1 MSIQSQKRILASLTD
16 KTIDQVWKG
25 LIAAKGQ
32 EYQVLN
38 DERSYLNEEISNLKS
53 DLRAQQITI
62 PDESSTSGFEKGSAI
77 PFASVANNIRET
89 EKMITYKQGELD
101 ALEKALNQYGQG
113 KKLMETMGSQ
123 YSALDSVDMYDQDES
138 FQRFQV
144 GDQPYTTTDERGVV
158 TEHLS
163 EMDQLYASLSDEEKA
178 LWDKSPQFREGFQ
191 SLNTREVALKKN
203 IDYLQ
208 TEQLSNEILNQKKES
223 VLGNIDKYQE
233 ILDERGVKLTSDLKA
248 QIKIGGM
255 APSMINLALTAGDTK
270 QFNEYMDK
278 INTNENYSLIH
289 DEIGTMLQA
298 YNADNPYPVLNT
310 LGNIY
315 EEFENRLAM
324 EDRWLADMPPTM
336 GADGVTPV
344 GPGIDLIRNAK
355 KGRFRN
361 IDPRFEKDA
370 REYYRLYKR
379 YEQFISSGLM
389 PNEDDLK
396 HALTLNNTA
405 EFLTTTELNFLS
417 NASGKNIDTYYREG
431 LPIDE
436 EDLALMLEGK
446 YEPGYEESTI
456 DEIMLAHSEWID
468 LQGAG
473 GDDNLGTVELND
485 LIESQNAIYADKD
498 ADKLSNRNLVTAQQN
513 LSRYYKG
520 FYGDKW
526 KNLPSVQDSGQGHRG
541 HPGGDVGYFAKD
553 EKLFLEDIAVMEAE
567 VKRQARLHVTN
578 PGYGFL
584 GLTGSG
590 GNQETA
596 VKLLAAWDEYKEALL
611 SRYERYSVG
620 SERRSELRSDIGR
633 HVSQYLDPSSV
644 PKQTRGT
651 GARGA
656 LTPEEWDELQ
666 KSLQQP

>member
-1 MSIQSQKRILASLTD
+1 MSIESQKRILTSLTD
-16 KTIDQVWKG
+16 KTVDQIWKG
-25 LIAAKGQ
+25 LIAAKGE
-32 EYQVLN
+32 EYKVLN
-38 DERSYLNEEISNLKS
+38 DERSYLNEEISSLKS

-77 PFASVANNIRET
+77 PFASVENNIRET
-89 EKMITYKQGELD
+89 EKMITYKQGELE
-101 ALEKALNQYGQG
+101 ALETALNQYGQG

-144 GDQPYTTTDERGVV
+144 GGGIDDPA
-158 TEHLS
+158 S
-163 EMDQLYASLSDEEKA
+163 EMGQLYANLSDEEKA

-203 IDYLQ
+203 IEYLQ
-208 TEQLSNEILNQKKES
+208 TEQLSNEILNQKKEQ
-223 VLGNIDKYQE
+223 VFGNIDKYQE
-233 ILDERGVKLTSDLKA
+233 ILDERGFKLTSDLKA
-248 QIKIGGM
+248 QIKIGGLS
-255 APSMINLALTAGDTK
+255 PQMINLALTAGDTES
-270 QFNEYMDK
+270 FNNYMDQ

-379 YEQFISSGLM
+379 YEQFIGSGLM

-468 LQGAG
+468 LQRAG
-473 GDDNLGTVELND
+473 GEDNLGTVELND

-513 LSRYYKG
+513 LSRYYQG
-520 FYGDKW
+520 FYSHKW
-526 KNLPSVQDSGQGHRG
+526 KDLPSVIASGQAHRG
-541 HPGGDVGYFAKD
+541 HPGGDVAYFAKD
-553 EKLFLEDIAVMEAE
+553 EKLLLEDIATMEAE
-567 VKRQARLHVTN
+567 VKRQAARYVSK

-584 GLTGSG
+584 GFSGSG

-596 VKLLAAWDEYKEALL
+596 VKLLQAWDEYKEALL
-611 SRYERYSVG
+611 SNFDRYSTR
-620 SERRSELRSDIGR
+620 SERRTDISEDVL
-633 HVSQYLDPSSV
+633 QYLDPSSV
-644 PKQTRGT
+644 PRQMTT
-651 GARGA
+651 GSAGAA
-656 LTPEEWDELQ
+656 LTQEEWDELQ
-666 KSLQQP
+666 RSLQQP

>member
-1 MSIQSQKRILASLTD
+1 MIAQKGNELT
-16 KTIDQVWKG
+16 I
-25 LIAAKGQ
+25 
-32 EYQVLN
+32 LN
-38 DERSYLNEEISNLKS
+38 DERGYLNEEISTLKS

-62 PDESSTSGFEKGSAI
+62 PDSSSTSGFEQGSSI
-77 PFASVANNIRET
+77 PFASVENNIRET

-101 ALEKALNQYGQG
+101 ALETALNQYGQG

-178 LWDKSPQFREGFQ
+178 LWDKSPQFRAGFQ
-191 SLNTREVALKKN
+191 SLNTREVALQKN
-203 IDYLQ
+203 IAYLQ
-208 TEQLSNEILNQKKES
+208 TEQLSNEILNQKKEQ
-223 VLGNIDKYQE
+223 VFGNIDKYQE

-379 YEQFISSGLM
+379 YEQFIGSGLM

-396 HALTLNNTA
+396 HA
-405 EFLTTTELNFLS
+405 
-417 NASGKNIDTYYREG
+417 
-431 LPIDE
+431 
-436 EDLALMLEGK
+436 
-446 YEPGYEESTI
+446 
-456 DEIMLAHSEWID
+456 
-468 LQGAG
+468 
-473 GDDNLGTVELND
+473 
-485 LIESQNAIYADKD
+485 
-498 ADKLSNRNLVTAQQN
+498 
-513 LSRYYKG
+513 
-520 FYGDKW
+520 
-526 KNLPSVQDSGQGHRG
+526 
-541 HPGGDVGYFAKD
+541 
-553 EKLFLEDIAVMEAE
+553 
-567 VKRQARLHVTN
+567 
-578 PGYGFL
+578 
-584 GLTGSG
+584 
-590 GNQETA
+590 
-596 VKLLAAWDEYKEALL
+596 
-611 SRYERYSVG
+611 
-620 SERRSELRSDIGR
+620 
-633 HVSQYLDPSSV
+633 
-644 PKQTRGT
+644 
-651 GARGA
+651 
-656 LTPEEWDELQ
+656 
-666 KSLQQP
+666 